1 MHWLHSAD
9 QIIYRLGASCFTQTE
24 FARVLYELR
33 EDRKH
38 AMASAHAE
46 SYRSGHR
53 QTVALESINAKDETP
68 ANILRA
74 KATMMEDGAR
84 TLITRPAY
92 IAAQIELDLIEHILS
107 LVEFDKTAVPY
118 VFHAVQ
124 RDENNLALCWKA
136 FVEQKAFNAMSFD
149 THSEI
154 LSRGIT
160 LPDFS
165 QTNTRDEFLQI
176 FSGTAHWPLLFSH
189 TLKTFHQHAML
200 RLKGDHAGLLES
212 YKEALADAEKS
223 PAFLGCIPQSST
235 PLPAADGTQRL
246 GGPLPSGAGR
256 S

>member
-1 MHWLHSAD
+1 
-9 QIIYRLGASCFTQTE
+9 
-24 FARVLYELR
+24 
-33 EDRKH
+33 
-38 AMASAHAE
+38 MASAHAE

-53 QTVALESINAKDETP
+53 QTVARESLGDKDETP
-68 ANILRA
+68 ANVLRA

-84 TLITRPAY
+84 ALITRPAY

-107 LVEFDKTAVPY
+107 LVDFDKSAVPY

-136 FVEQKAFNAMSFD
+136 FVEQKAFSAMSFD

-165 QTNTRDEFLQI
+165 QTQTRDEFLKL
-176 FSGTAHWPLLFSH
+176 FTSTSHWPVLLNH
-189 TLKTFHQHAML
+189 HLQTFYKHAMV
-200 RLKGDHAGLLES
+200 RLKGDHAGLLGL

-223 PAFLGCIPQSST
+223 PAFLGCIPQGGT
-235 PLPAADGTQRL
+235 PLPAAEGTQRL
-246 GGPLPSGAGR
+246 GSSLPSGPA
-256 S
+256 